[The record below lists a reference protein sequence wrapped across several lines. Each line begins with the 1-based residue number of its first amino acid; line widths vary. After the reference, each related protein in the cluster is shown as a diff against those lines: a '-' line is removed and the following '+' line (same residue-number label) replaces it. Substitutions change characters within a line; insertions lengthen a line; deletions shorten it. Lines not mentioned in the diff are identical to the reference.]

1 MALYCSPADKGK
13 QYSGKFF
20 GPSGFATEC
29 CLQKPVRVRKQREDL
44 AEREIR
50 CTFAVHGG
58 MAERSI
64 AAVLKTVELQG
75 SGGSNPS
82 SSATSG
88 CENARSPKRPGCGE
102 ENERAAKSGKPVCR
116 YPIPYSARYARG
128 GAMQQRIRA
137 GLTASSVTCPLP
149 ARNIFRIIWRSRG
162 GKTRN
167 TTLRSAC
174 NMPEESPGSRKTR
187 SVARRSPIPCP
198 TARKADAFPAGC
210 RDDARLQSAAQPR
223 TMFRA
228 RPETPRKRMK
238 NAVRGFSNALPAA
251 ARERSRRG

>member
-1 MALYCSPADKGK
+1 MDRVKNENLKPYVDYIVEQAKALLAIDSPYGYGKDVSAD
-13 QYSGKFF
+13 
-20 GPSGFATEC
+20 
-29 CLQKPVRVRKQREDL
+29 L
-44 AEREIR
+44 
-50 CTFAVHGG
+50 
-58 MAERSI
+58 
-64 AAVLKTVELQG
+64 LKELDNLG
-75 SGGSNPS
+75 
-82 SSATSG
+82 
-88 CENARSPKRPGCGE
+88 
-102 ENERAAKSGKPVCR
+102 
-116 YPIPYSARYARG
+116 
-128 GAMQQRIRA
+128 
-137 GLTASSVTCPLP
+137 
-149 ARNIFRIIWRSRG
+149 SRG
-162 GKTRN
+162 WKTRN

>member
-1 MALYCSPADKGK
+1 M
-13 QYSGKFF
+13 
-20 GPSGFATEC
+20 
-29 CLQKPVRVRKQREDL
+29 RKRPLPEKAGMRL
-44 AEREIR
+44 GERAGCKERETGLQVSDSLF
-50 CTFAVHGG
+50 CTIC
-58 MAERSI
+58 S
-64 AAVLKTVELQG
+64 
-75 SGGSNPS
+75 
-82 SSATSG
+82 
-88 CENARSPKRPGCGE
+88 
-102 ENERAAKSGKPVCR
+102 
-116 YPIPYSARYARG
+116 G

-162 GKTRN
+162 WKTRN

>member
-1 MALYCSPADKGK
+1 
-13 QYSGKFF
+13 
-20 GPSGFATEC
+20 
-29 CLQKPVRVRKQREDL
+29 
-44 AEREIR
+44 
-50 CTFAVHGG
+50 

-162 GKTRN
+162 WKTRN

-228 RPETPRKRMK
+228 RPEIPRKRMK
-238 NAVRGFSNALPAA
+238 TPSEASQTHCRPRRGKGAA
-251 ARERSRRG
+251 AAEGAGANTVGNRGSPSIGRRARFSRCPRRRLRIRRLRRHPRPRSART

>member
-1 MALYCSPADKGK
+1 MSCKAPGVRIPLPPLHRDAKTPAPRKGRD
-13 QYSGKFF
+13 
-20 GPSGFATEC
+20 A
-29 CLQKPVRVRKQREDL
+29 VRR
-44 AEREIR
+44 
-50 CTFAVHGG
+50 
-58 MAERSI
+58 
-64 AAVLKTVELQG
+64 
-75 SGGSNPS
+75 
-82 SSATSG
+82 TSG
-88 CENARSPKRPGCGE
+88 LQRAGNLFAGIRFPILHDMLGE
-102 ENERAAKSGKPVCR
+102 
-116 YPIPYSARYARG
+116 

-162 GKTRN
+162 WKTRN